1 MEADFVKVGRMLA
14 SPARSAIVNA
24 LSDGRAMTAT
34 ELARIASVGPSTAS
48 EHLAEL
54 VGAGLL
60 RVAADGRHRY
70 FTLAGPDVATAL
82 EALAQICPP
91 LPVRSLRAS
100 VSARPLGFARTCY
113 DHLAGT
119 LGVAVLDALLATR
132 WLAAGDGGFAV
143 TDRGEHALAGLGVD
157 VPELRARRRA
167 LARPCLDWTVRRPHL
182 AGALGAAVTASLLER
197 RWLERQ
203 TGRRALVLTPAGEAG
218 LREILGVDAR
228 AEADPRGAAARLSA
242 G

>member
-1 MEADFVKVGRMLA
+1 MEADFTKVGRMLA
-14 SPARSAIVNA
+14 SPARSAIVSV
-24 LSDGRAMTAT
+24 LFDGRAMTAS
-34 ELARIASVGPSTAS
+34 ELARIAGVGPSTAS

-70 FTLAGPDVATAL
+70 FALAGPDVATAL

-100 VSARPLGFARTCY
+100 VSARTLGFARTCY

-119 LGVAVLDALLATR
+119 LGVAVLDALLAR
-132 WLAAGDGGFAV
+132 LWLAAGQDGFAV
-143 TDRGEHALAGLGVD
+143 TDRGEDGLAGLGID
-157 VPELRARRRA
+157 VPTLRTRRRV

-182 AGALGAAVTASLLER
+182 AGALGAAVTASLLQR

-203 TGRRALVLTPAGEAG
+203 SGRRALLLTPTGKAG
-218 LREILGVDAR
+218 LRELLGVDACADADQRR
-228 AEADPRGAAARLSA
+228 AMARLPA

>member
-1 MEADFVKVGRMLA
+1 MEADFTKVGRMLA
-14 SPARSAIVNA
+14 SPARSAMVGV
-24 LSDGRAMTAT
+24 LFDGRAMTAT
-34 ELARIASVGPSTAS
+34 ELARIAGVGPSTAS

-54 VGAGLL
+54 VGTGLL

-70 FTLAGPDVATAL
+70 FALAGPDVAAAL

-91 LPVRSLRAS
+91 QPARSLRAS
-100 VSARPLGFARTCY
+100 VSARTLGFARTCY

-119 LGVAVLDALLATR
+119 LGVAVLDALLARR
-132 WLAAGDGGFAV
+132 WLDSAEGGFAV
-143 TDRGEHALAGLGVD
+143 TISGQDGLAGLGID
-157 VPELRARRRA
+157 VAGLSTRRRA

-197 RWLERQ
+197 RWIERQ
-203 TGRRALVLTPAGEAG
+203 SRRRALLLTAAGEAG
-218 LREILGVDAR
+218 LRELLGVEVR
-228 AEADPRGAAARLSA
+228 AEAGERAAAAQLWA